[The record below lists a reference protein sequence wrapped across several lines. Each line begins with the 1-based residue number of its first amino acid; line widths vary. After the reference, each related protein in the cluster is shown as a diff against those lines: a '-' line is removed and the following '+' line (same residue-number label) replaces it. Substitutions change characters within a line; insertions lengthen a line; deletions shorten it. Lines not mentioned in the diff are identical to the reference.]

1 MSAQTLRMGTRGSP
15 LAKAQSSWYARLLE
29 KANPGLSVESV
40 LIKTS
45 GDTLSE
51 RINEG
56 RYEAP
61 AAASEALG
69 EAAPNVKAMFVKEIE
84 AALFDKRVDF
94 AVHSAKD
101 LPADIPEGLVL
112 AGYPVREDPRDV
124 FIGAPGRASLA
135 QLPQGAKVGTASL
148 RRQIQLRAS
157 RPDLSFVALRGNVDT
172 RLRKLAEGQASGIVL
187 ALAGLR
193 RLGLAGTRH
202 EVIGIDAVIPAPG
215 QGALA
220 LECRADA
227 AAVLA
232 MLAPTL
238 DEKTRLEVDIE
249 RRFLKA
255 VGGGCA
261 TPLGALA
268 RVEAGEVSMVV
279 FWSDVEGKKPVR
291 LSGRAGRRPEEISSL
306 VDGLAGR
313 LRAGA

>member
-1 MSAQTLRMGTRGSP
+1 MGTRGSP
-15 LAKAQSSWYARLLE
+15 LAKAQSSWYARFLE
-29 KANPGLSVESV
+29 SQHPGLTVESV

-56 RYEAP
+56 RYDAP
-61 AAASEALG
+61 APGSPD
-69 EAAPNVKAMFVKEIE
+69 PNVKAMFVKEIE
-84 AALFDKRVDF
+84 SALFEKRVDF

-101 LPADIPEGLVL
+101 LPADIPEGLLL

-124 FIGAPGRASLA
+124 FIGAPGLSSLA
-135 QLPQGAKVGTASL
+135 ELPQGAKVGTASL
-148 RRQIQLRAS
+148 RRQIQLRSS

-172 RLRKLAEGQASGIVL
+172 RLRKLAEGQASGIIL

-193 RLGLAGTRH
+193 RLGLAGTPH
-202 EVIGIDAVIPAPG
+202 ELIAADLVVPAPG

-220 LECRADA
+220 IECRADA
-227 AAVLA
+227 SDVLSL
-232 MLAPTL
+232 LAPTL
-238 DEKTRLEVDIE
+238 DETTRLEVEIE

-268 RVEAGEVSMVV
+268 RVGPEEVSMSV
-279 FWSDVEGKKPVR
+279 FWSDAEGKRPVR
-291 LSGRAGRRPEEISSL
+291 LSGKAGRRPEEIHSF

-313 LRAGA
+313 LIAGA

>member
-1 MSAQTLRMGTRGSP
+1 MTSKTLRMGTRGSP

-29 KANPGLSVESV
+29 AANPGLTVESV

-56 RYEAP
+56 RYDAP
-61 AAASEALG
+61 APGSPD
-69 EAAPNVKAMFVKEIE
+69 PNVKAMFVKEIE
-84 AALFDKRVDF
+84 SALFEKRVDF

-124 FIGAPGRASLA
+124 FIGAPGLSSLA
-135 QLPQGAKVGTASL
+135 ELPQGATVGTASL

-157 RPDLSFVALRGNVDT
+157 RPDLSFTALRGNVDT
-172 RLRKLAEGQASGIVL
+172 RLRKLAEGQASGIIL

-193 RLGLAGTRH
+193 RLGLAGTPH
-202 EVIGIDAVIPAPG
+202 ELIGADVVVPAPG

-227 AAVLA
+227 SGVLSL
-232 MLAPTL
+232 LAPTL
-238 DEKTRLEVDIE
+238 DEATRLEVDIE

-268 RVEAGEVSMVV
+268 RVESSEVSMTV
-279 FWSDVEGKKPVR
+279 FWSDAAGSKPVR

-313 LRAGA
+313 LLAGA

>member
-15 LAKAQSSWYARLLE
+15 LARAQSSWYARLLE
-29 KANPGLSVESV
+29 KANPGLVVESV

-56 RYEAP
+56 RYEAQAP
-61 AAASEALG
+61 GSPD
-69 EAAPNVKAMFVKEIE
+69 PNVKAMFVKEIE
-84 AALFDKRVDF
+84 TALFEKRVDF

-101 LPADIPEGLVL
+101 LPADIPEGLML

-124 FIGAPGRASLA
+124 FIGAPGMSSIAD
-135 QLPQGAKVGTASL
+135 LPQGAKVGTASL

-157 RPDLSFVALRGNVDT
+157 RPDLSFVALRGNIDT
-172 RLRKLAEGQASGIVL
+172 RLRKLAEGQAAGIVL

-193 RLGLAGTRH
+193 RLGLAGTPH
-202 EVIGIDAVIPAPG
+202 QLIGADMVVPAPG

-227 AAVLA
+227 AEVRAL
-232 MLAPTL
+232 LAPTL
-238 DEKTRLEVDIE
+238 DEDTRLEVDIE
-249 RRFLKA
+249 RRFLRA

-268 RVEAGEVSMVV
+268 RVGAGTVAMTA
-279 FWSDVEGKKPVR
+279 FWSDIEGKNPMR
-291 LSGRAGRRPEEISSL
+291 LSGRAGRRPEEIASL